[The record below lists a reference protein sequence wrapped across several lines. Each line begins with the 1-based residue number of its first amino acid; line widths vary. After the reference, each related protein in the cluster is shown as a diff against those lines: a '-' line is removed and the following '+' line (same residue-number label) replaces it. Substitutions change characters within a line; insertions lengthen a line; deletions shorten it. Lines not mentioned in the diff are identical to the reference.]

1 MANKNRA
8 TNKLCAL
15 CPPEGARR
23 AVHSHHSR
31 EVAYGGP
38 EDGAQVGLCA
48 NCHHD
53 LHDFARQIISG
64 SMSLEAIT
72 NPRWKKAL
80 GLLLDQR
87 RIFAEAKRSGKLLA
101 NRGNVGLRLDRT
113 EQAQLKELAAAYRL
127 SQSDVMKAL
136 IGAAYRRMKSGQVA

>member
-8 TNKLCAL
+8 TNKFCAL
-15 CPPEGARR
+15 CPPDKARR
-23 AVHSHHSR
+23 AVHSHHLR

-38 EDGAQVGLCA
+38 EDGDQVGLCA

-53 LHDFARQIISG
+53 LHDFARQIIAG
-64 SMSLEAIT
+64 SMSMDAIT

-80 GLLLDQR
+80 SLLLDQR

-113 EQAQLKELAAAYRL
+113 EQGQLKELAAAYRM
-127 SQSDVMKAL
+127 SQNEVMKAL
-136 IGAAYRRMKSGQVA
+136 IHAAYRRLKSGQVA